1 MQVRRKAREAAV
13 QILYGL
19 DVQER
24 DPWEA
29 LEHYWQNFDRSEM
42 PADAREFTADLVTGT
57 WERRDEIDGLI
68 GSCSEHWSLPR
79 MSKVDKAILRMAVYE
94 LRFCPDIPPKVALN
108 EAIDLGKLFG
118 SENSGAFINGILDA
132 LHGRFGR
139 EQTSPQPQSGT
150 EPSGG
155 EEPPGPASSLD

>member
-42 PADAREFTADLVTGT
+42 PAEAREFAAELVTGT

-94 LRFCPDIPPKVALN
+94 LRFCPGIPPKVALN

-139 EQTSPQPQSGT
+139 ENRFPEPQPGASTSG
-150 EPSGG
+150 ESEAEGS
-155 EEPPGPASSLD
+155 ASDPD

>member
-42 PADAREFTADLVTGT
+42 PAEAREFAAELVTGT

-94 LRFCPDIPPKVALN
+94 LRFCPGIPPKVALN

-132 LHGRFGR
+132 LHGRFAR
-139 EQTSPQPQSGT
+139 ENRPPEPQPGA
-150 EPSGG
+150 
-155 EEPPGPASSLD
+155 PASGESESKGSASDPD

>member
-42 PADAREFTADLVTGT
+42 PAEAREFTADLVTGT

-139 EQTSPQPQSGT
+139 ENRSPEPQPDAS
-150 EPSGG
+150 ESG
-155 EEPPGPASSLD
+155 EEDPKSPASIPD